1 MLEINSQ
8 SYKKTF
14 FHHIFVIMIFLIL
27 TSILTFPLV
36 LDFNFGLPG
45 VNSSCHDKCHM
56 MWRIWW
62 SDHSFE
68 NNLDFKNTDYI
79 FYPDGTSLG
88 GNLALFTTGLGVII
102 FKLTNNLI
110 TTYNAIILIGF
121 SFGGYSMYLLSNHFR
136 RNFYS
141 SIVAGIVFTFSTFH
155 FSHSGHHLGLS
166 MIGWI
171 PLYLLILFKIQ
182 KEQSLSYSIL
192 GGIFLFLISLTHLYY
207 FVIVILF
214 SLIFV
219 GVFLIKKK
227 EIRNKIFIKQVS
239 IIMIIGIALTIGTSY
254 SVFFSDDEF
263 NKTQLWQH
271 EMFSVSLENLI
282 MPTPRHTSQPL
293 TDYAIMYGIHD
304 LAGNPNVPGVRSI
317 EQAVYLGYA
326 AIILSTIAL
335 INFRKQYAWFWAS
348 LGGLFLLISL
358 GPELRIFNNLTG
370 IILPERLLYE
380 VIPGWDAIRA
390 PARFIVVTNI
400 SLAILSSYTIFNL
413 MEKKLFSNKIKYIIL
428 FVIIAIL
435 LFDYSQL
442 PFDTNEIVIPEI
454 YDEIKSDKSSF
465 TILELP
471 LGGHGA
477 DDNYTMSSPA
487 FMFYQTIHEKPI
499 IGGYESKPSN
509 ELLENQNNYFLNI
522 FHYYYEINVNWDTTD
537 TTFYEVD
544 VDREYLKNSVLT
556 DMKNLDIK
564 YVIIHKDPTHIS
576 QSSLYSN
583 HFHQEVYIP
592 KMNQIMNIILDI
604 DKPHFEDSNV
614 IVYKIPL

>member
-14 FHHIFVIMIFLIL
+14 LHHIFVIMIFLIL
-27 TSILTFPLV
+27 TSIMTFPLV

-68 NNLDFKNTDYI
+68 NNLDFKNTDYV

-102 FKLTNNLI
+102 FKFTNNLI
-110 TTYNAIILIGF
+110 TTYNTIILIGF
-121 SFGGYSMYLLSNHFR
+121 TFGGYSMYLLSNHFR

-141 SIVAGIVFTFSTFH
+141 SIVAGIVFTFSSFH
-155 FSHSGHHLGLS
+155 FVHSGHHLGLS

-207 FVIVILF
+207 FIIVILF

-219 GVFLIKKK
+219 GVFLVKKK
-227 EIRNKIFIKQVS
+227 EIGNKIFIKQIL
-239 IIMIIGIALTIGTSY
+239 IIMIIGIALTIGTFY
-254 SVFFSDDEF
+254 SVFFSNDESD
-263 NKTQLWQH
+263 KIPLWQH

-282 MPTPRHTSQPL
+282 MPSPKHTHQLL

-317 EQAVYLGYA
+317 EQVVYLGYA
-326 AIILSTIAL
+326 AIILATIAL

-348 LGGLFLLISL
+348 IGGLFLLISL

-370 IILPERLLYE
+370 IILPERFFYE

-390 PARFIVVTNI
+390 PARFIVITNI

-435 LFDYSQL
+435 LFDYSHL
-442 PFDTNEIVIPEI
+442 PFNTNEITIPEI
-454 YDEIKSDKSSF
+454 YDEIKSDKSNFS
-465 TILELP
+465 ILDLP
-471 LGGHGA
+471 LGGHGER
-477 DDNYTMSSPA
+477 NLLSSPA

-499 IGGYESKPSN
+499 IGGYESRPSN
-509 ELLENQNNYFLNI
+509 ELLENHSNYFLNI
-522 FHYYYEINVNWDTTD
+522 FHYDYEINVNWETTD
-537 TTFYEVD
+537 TTFYEAD
-544 VDREYLKNSVLT
+544 VNREYLSNSALSN
-556 DMKNLDIK
+556 MKNLDIK
-564 YVIIHKDPTHIS
+564 YVIIHKDPTHMI
-576 QSSLYSN
+576 QSPLYSN
-583 HFHQEVYIP
+583 QFHHEVYIP

-604 DKPHFEDSNV
+604 DKPHFEDSNI

>member
-1 MLEINSQ
+1 M
-8 SYKKTF
+8 
-14 FHHIFVIMIFLIL
+14 
-27 TSILTFPLV
+27 TFPLV

-62 SDHSFE
+62 TDHSLE

-79 FYPDGTSLG
+79 FYPDGTPIG

-102 FKLTNNLI
+102 YKLTNNLI
-110 TTYNAIILIGF
+110 TTYNSIILIGF
-121 SFGGYSMYLLSNHFR
+121 TFGGYSMYLLSNYFH

-141 SIVAGIVFTFSTFH
+141 SLVAGIIFTFSSFH
-155 FSHSGHHLGLS
+155 FAHSGHHLGLS

-171 PLYLLILFKIQ
+171 PLYLLILFKSQ
-182 KEQSLSYSIL
+182 KEQSISYSIL

-219 GVFLIKKK
+219 GVFLVKKK
-227 EIRNKIFIKQVS
+227 EIANKIFIKQISV
-239 IIMIIGIALTIGTSY
+239 IMIIGIALTVATSY
-254 SVFFSDDEF
+254 SVFFSDDES
-263 NKTQLWQH
+263 NTIQLWQH

-282 MPTPRHTSQPL
+282 MPSPKHTSQSL
-293 TDYAIMYGIHD
+293 TDYAIMHAIHD
-304 LAGNPNVPGVRSI
+304 LAGSPNVPGVRSI

-326 AIILSTIAL
+326 AIILATIAL
-335 INFRKQYAWFWAS
+335 ISFRKQYAWFWAS

-390 PARFIVVTNI
+390 PARFIVITNI

-413 MEKKLFSNKIKYIIL
+413 MGKKLFTNKIKYIIV

-435 LFDYSQL
+435 LFDYAHL
-442 PFDTNEIVIPEI
+442 PFDTHEIIIPEI
-454 YDEIKSDKSSF
+454 YDEIKSDKSNFS
-465 TILELP
+465 ILELP
-471 LGGHGA
+471 LGGYGEQQL
-477 DDNYTMSSPA
+477 MSSPV

-509 ELLENQNNYFLNI
+509 ELLENQTSYFLNI
-522 FHYYYEINVNWDTTD
+522 FHYYYEVNVN
-537 TTFYEVD
+537 
-544 VDREYLKNSVLT
+544 REYLSNSALAN
-556 DMKNLDIK
+556 MKNLDIK

-576 QSSLYSN
+576 QSPSYSN
-583 HFHQEVYIP
+583 HFHQQVYIP
-592 KMNQIMNIILDI
+592 KINQIMNIILDI
-604 DKPHFEDSNV
+604 DKPYFEDSSV

>member
-27 TSILTFPLV
+27 TSILTFPLI

-110 TTYNAIILIGF
+110 TTYNVIILIGF
-121 SFGGYSMYLLSNHFR
+121 TFGGYSMYLLSNHFH

-141 SIVAGIVFTFSTFH
+141 SLVAGIVFTFSTFH
-155 FSHSGHHLGLS
+155 FAHSGHHLGLS

-219 GVFLIKKK
+219 GVFLVKKK

-263 NKTQLWQH
+263 YKIQLWQH

-282 MPTPRHTSQPL
+282 MPTTNHTTQPL

-335 INFRKQYAWFWAS
+335 INFRKQYTWFWAS

-390 PARFIVVTNI
+390 PARFIIVTNI

-442 PFDTNEIVIPEI
+442 PFDTNEIIIPEI

-471 LGGHGA
+471 LGGHGD

-509 ELLENQNNYFLNI
+509 QLLENQNNNFLNI

-544 VDREYLKNSVLT
+544 VNREYLRNSVLT

-576 QSSLYSN
+576 QSPLYSN

>member
-263 NKTQLWQH
+263 NKTQLW
-271 EMFSVSLENLI
+271 
-282 MPTPRHTSQPL
+282 
-293 TDYAIMYGIHD
+293 
-304 LAGNPNVPGVRSI
+304 
-317 EQAVYLGYA
+317 
-326 AIILSTIAL
+326 
-335 INFRKQYAWFWAS
+335 
-348 LGGLFLLISL
+348 
-358 GPELRIFNNLTG
+358 
-370 IILPERLLYE
+370 
-380 VIPGWDAIRA
+380 
-390 PARFIVVTNI
+390 
-400 SLAILSSYTIFNL
+400 
-413 MEKKLFSNKIKYIIL
+413 
-428 FVIIAIL
+428 
-435 LFDYSQL
+435 
-442 PFDTNEIVIPEI
+442 
-454 YDEIKSDKSSF
+454 
-465 TILELP
+465 
-471 LGGHGA
+471 
-477 DDNYTMSSPA
+477 
-487 FMFYQTIHEKPI
+487 
-499 IGGYESKPSN
+499 
-509 ELLENQNNYFLNI
+509 
-522 FHYYYEINVNWDTTD
+522 
-537 TTFYEVD
+537 
-544 VDREYLKNSVLT
+544 
-556 DMKNLDIK
+556 
-564 YVIIHKDPTHIS
+564 
-576 QSSLYSN
+576 
-583 HFHQEVYIP
+583 
-592 KMNQIMNIILDI
+592 
-604 DKPHFEDSNV
+604 
-614 IVYKIPL
+614 